1 MTDAQVAVYTGSTL
15 HEVAHVAGAGA
26 AMQATNVASAF
37 DIAGTATITKMIR
50 VILLAP
56 VLIVLGMFFQKGSEG
71 ASRGKKRIA
80 IPWFAVWFLIIIGL
94 NTLLLSWAASCGLE
108 DTYASVRGIIRW
120 VDDFMLTMAMAAI
133 GTDAVFARFREAGFK
148 PFALAAVLYI
158 WLTVGG
164 YFLVKLIV

>member
-1 MTDAQVAVYTGSTL
+1 M
-15 HEVAHVAGAGA
+15 
-26 AMQATNVASAF
+26 
-37 DIAGTATITKMIR
+37 
-50 VILLAP
+50 P
-56 VLIVLGMFFQKGSEG
+56 VLLVIAYCVARGFGSEG
-71 ASRGKKRIA
+71 DEEASADRRRSIT

-94 NTLLLSWAASCGLE
+94 NTLLLSLASTYGLE

-120 VDDFMLTMAMAAI
+120 VDDVMLTMAMAAI

-164 YFLVKLIV
+164 YFLIKLIV